1 MQLAVMNPAD
11 WDHELVAHAASERTR
26 LCKGEVMRIRRHAA
40 ADKAGLPQ
48 NEFPVALIA
57 QPNRFA
63 QNTNGAAARPFPGVG
78 CNLLVATSVGLACRH
93 RGLVRD
99 SMRRLRR

>member
-1 MQLAVMNPAD
+1 MQLAVVDPANRNG
-11 WDHELVAHAASERTR
+11 EFVAHAASESTR
-26 LCKGEVMRIRRHAA
+26 LRKGEVMRIRRHAA
-40 ADKAGLPQ
+40 AHEARLPQ
-48 NEFPVALIA
+48 HEFPVVLIA

-63 QNTNGAAARPFPGVG
+63 QSTNGAAARPLPGVG